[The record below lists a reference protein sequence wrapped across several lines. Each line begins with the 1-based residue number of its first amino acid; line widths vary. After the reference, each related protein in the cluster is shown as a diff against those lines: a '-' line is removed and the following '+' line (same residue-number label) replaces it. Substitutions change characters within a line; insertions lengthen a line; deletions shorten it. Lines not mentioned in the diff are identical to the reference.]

1 MDTVV
6 SLSSWTQKIFTETL
20 LKMLKKSFN
29 TSSYDLER
37 LLLKGKNKKVTS
49 LMKDEWVGKIMK
61 EFVRL
66 RAKT

>member
-20 LKMLKKSFN
+20 LKMLKKGFN

-37 LLLKGKNKKVTS
+37 LLLKGKNEKVIS